1 MINDIGF
8 HQNTI
13 VGNGTGDHIQMHRCD
28 LGLTLTD
35 GGLHHFRGRC
45 TFGDDSRAFG
55 IIQRKW
61 QIFIEQKVIQCLL
74 KSLSVQAHSNIGK
87 GRVTGF
93 CKGLLKADLSVTGT
107 VITTDFAVSHPER
120 TITVIRIILIR
131 GGILPDIFQC
141 RYDLEGGSGRIKS
154 LGGAVQQYCTG
165 IIVDQIIPDLR
176 NGIRIKI
183 GMRHHC
189 QNLAGADAIYLGG
202 SRFGAR
208 AYAEN
213 FSEEELVACI
223 RYAHLFQRK
232 VYLTVNTL
240 VKESEFSGLYE
251 YVLPYY
257 RAGLDGVIVQDMGVF
272 AYLREHFPGMELHG
286 STQMTITGEYGAAFL
301 KEQGACRVVPARELS
316 LAEIRRIK
324 EVTGLEIECFIHGAM
339 CYCYSGQCL
348 FSSILG
354 GRSGNR
360 GRCAQPC
367 RLPYTTGKH
376 PKECY
381 PLSLKDMCT
390 IEYIPELLEAG
401 IDSFKIEGRMKK
413 PEYAAGVTAIYR
425 KYIDQ
430 YYADSKA
437 PQKISAAD
445 MHTLS
450 CLYIRSERQDG
461 YYHKHNGGEMVTL
474 DSPAYS
480 GSDETLLQNIRKKH
494 LEHRLTLPVSM
505 QAEFLTG
512 ETAKLYLWTGESA
525 VTVEGNVVEEASR
538 QPITQENIAKQLGK
552 LGDSHFHLED
562 SIGIRVSDNAFYPL
576 KAINELRRKGL
587 SLLEEQVILANG
599 FLYERTSEKAPTL
612 ADDGDFRKN
621 DSIKSQKSDEK
632 WAITIRTPEQWQ
644 GFCSSSFWKD
654 PVRTAG
660 QLRLYLDAD
669 FLLQDPSAAEKI
681 LRSLTKK
688 EIQSVIALPK
698 ILRLRDGQYLEKLR
712 KLLLENLAYINGFQA
727 ANMEHIALLKQW
739 NFTGKEIYGDHS
751 LYLWNRT
758 SRDFWKAFL
767 DGYCLPL
774 ELNAAEQRDI
784 LDPAFPAEK
793 VIYGRIP
800 MMVTANCVQKTT
812 DRCQPQENPKA
823 LDLIDRYHKRFPVQR
838 NCTHCFNVIYNSV
851 PLSLHKELC
860 KWSGLVTGRLDFTT
874 ENETET
880 LEVLEYFA
888 GTRKEL
894 PYGEYT
900 TGHEKRG
907 VE

>member
-1 MINDIGF
+1 
-8 HQNTI
+8 
-13 VGNGTGDHIQMHRCD
+13 
-28 LGLTLTD
+28 
-35 GGLHHFRGRC
+35 
-45 TFGDDSRAFG
+45 
-55 IIQRKW
+55 
-61 QIFIEQKVIQCLL
+61 
-74 KSLSVQAHSNIGK
+74 
-87 GRVTGF
+87 
-93 CKGLLKADLSVTGT
+93 
-107 VITTDFAVSHPER
+107 
-120 TITVIRIILIR
+120 
-131 GGILPDIFQC
+131 
-141 RYDLEGGSGRIKS
+141 
-154 LGGAVQQYCTG
+154 
-165 IIVDQIIPDLR
+165 
-176 NGIRIKI
+176 
-183 GMRHHC
+183 
-189 QNLAGADAIYLGG
+189 
-202 SRFGAR
+202 
-208 AYAEN
+208 
-213 FSEEELVACI
+213 
-223 RYAHLFQRK
+223 
-232 VYLTVNTL
+232 
-240 VKESEFSGLYE
+240 
-251 YVLPYY
+251 
-257 RAGLDGVIVQDMGVF
+257 
-272 AYLREHFPGMELHG
+272 MELHG

-425 KYIDQ
+425 KYIDR

-562 SIGIRVSDNAFYPL
+562 SLGIQVSDNAFYPL

-599 FLYERTSEKAPTL
+599 FPYERTSEKAPTL

-681 LRSLTKK
+681 LRSLTEK

>member
-1 MINDIGF
+1 M
-8 HQNTI
+8 
-13 VGNGTGDHIQMHRCD
+13 
-28 LGLTLTD
+28 
-35 GGLHHFRGRC
+35 
-45 TFGDDSRAFG
+45 
-55 IIQRKW
+55 
-61 QIFIEQKVIQCLL
+61 
-74 KSLSVQAHSNIGK
+74 
-87 GRVTGF
+87 
-93 CKGLLKADLSVTGT
+93 
-107 VITTDFAVSHPER
+107 
-120 TITVIRIILIR
+120 
-131 GGILPDIFQC
+131 
-141 RYDLEGGSGRIKS
+141 
-154 LGGAVQQYCTG
+154 
-165 IIVDQIIPDLR
+165 
-176 NGIRIKI
+176 
-183 GMRHHC
+183 
-189 QNLAGADAIYLGG
+189 
-202 SRFGAR
+202 
-208 AYAEN
+208 
-213 FSEEELVACI
+213 
-223 RYAHLFQRK
+223 
-232 VYLTVNTL
+232 
-240 VKESEFSGLYE
+240 
-251 YVLPYY
+251 
-257 RAGLDGVIVQDMGVF
+257 
-272 AYLREHFPGMELHG
+272 
-286 STQMTITGEYGAAFL
+286 
-301 KEQGACRVVPARELS
+301 
-316 LAEIRRIK
+316 
-324 EVTGLEIECFIHGAM
+324 
-339 CYCYSGQCL
+339 
-348 FSSILG
+348 
-354 GRSGNR
+354 
-360 GRCAQPC
+360 
-367 RLPYTTGKH
+367 
-376 PKECY
+376 
-381 PLSLKDMCT
+381 
-390 IEYIPELLEAG
+390 
-401 IDSFKIEGRMKK
+401 
-413 PEYAAGVTAIYR
+413 
-425 KYIDQ
+425 
-430 YYADSKA
+430 
-437 PQKISAAD
+437 
-445 MHTLS
+445 
-450 CLYIRSERQDG
+450 
-461 YYHKHNGGEMVTL
+461 
-474 DSPAYS
+474 
-480 GSDETLLQNIRKKH
+480 
-494 LEHRLTLPVSM
+494 
-505 QAEFLTG
+505 
-512 ETAKLYLWTGESA
+512 
-525 VTVEGNVVEEASR
+525 
-538 QPITQENIAKQLGK
+538 
-552 LGDSHFHLED
+552 
-562 SIGIRVSDNAFYPL
+562 
-576 KAINELRRKGL
+576 
-587 SLLEEQVILANG
+587 ILANG
-599 FLYERTSEKAPTL
+599 FPYERTSEKAPTL

-644 GFCSSSFWKD
+644 GFCGSSFWKD

-681 LRSLTKK
+681 LRSLTEK

-860 KWSGLVTGRLDFTT
+860 KWSGLVTRRLDFTT

>member
-1 MINDIGF
+1 
-8 HQNTI
+8 
-13 VGNGTGDHIQMHRCD
+13 
-28 LGLTLTD
+28 
-35 GGLHHFRGRC
+35 
-45 TFGDDSRAFG
+45 
-55 IIQRKW
+55 
-61 QIFIEQKVIQCLL
+61 
-74 KSLSVQAHSNIGK
+74 
-87 GRVTGF
+87 
-93 CKGLLKADLSVTGT
+93 
-107 VITTDFAVSHPER
+107 
-120 TITVIRIILIR
+120 
-131 GGILPDIFQC
+131 
-141 RYDLEGGSGRIKS
+141 
-154 LGGAVQQYCTG
+154 
-165 IIVDQIIPDLR
+165 
-176 NGIRIKI
+176 
-183 GMRHHC
+183 
-189 QNLAGADAIYLGG
+189 
-202 SRFGAR
+202 
-208 AYAEN
+208 
-213 FSEEELVACI
+213 
-223 RYAHLFQRK
+223 
-232 VYLTVNTL
+232 
-240 VKESEFSGLYE
+240 
-251 YVLPYY
+251 
-257 RAGLDGVIVQDMGVF
+257 
-272 AYLREHFPGMELHG
+272 
-286 STQMTITGEYGAAFL
+286 
-301 KEQGACRVVPARELS
+301 
-316 LAEIRRIK
+316 
-324 EVTGLEIECFIHGAM
+324 
-339 CYCYSGQCL
+339 
-348 FSSILG
+348 
-354 GRSGNR
+354 
-360 GRCAQPC
+360 
-367 RLPYTTGKH
+367 
-376 PKECY
+376 
-381 PLSLKDMCT
+381 
-390 IEYIPELLEAG
+390 
-401 IDSFKIEGRMKK
+401 
-413 PEYAAGVTAIYR
+413 
-425 KYIDQ
+425 
-430 YYADSKA
+430 
-437 PQKISAAD
+437 
-445 MHTLS
+445 
-450 CLYIRSERQDG
+450 
-461 YYHKHNGGEMVTL
+461 MVTL

-562 SIGIRVSDNAFYPL
+562 SLGIWVSDNAFYPL

-587 SLLEEQVILANG
+587 ALLEEQVILANG
-599 FLYERTSEKAPTL
+599 FPYERTSEKAPTL

-644 GFCSSSFWKD
+644 GFCGSSFWKD

-681 LRSLTKK
+681 LRSLTEK

-698 ILRLRDGQYLEKLR
+698 ILRLWDGQYLEKLR

>member
-1 MINDIGF
+1 MKAAKK
-8 HQNTI
+8 
-13 VGNGTGDHIQMHRCD
+13 VELLAPAGNAE
-28 LGLTLTD
+28 
-35 GGLHHFRGRC
+35 
-45 TFGDDSRAFG
+45 AF
-55 IIQRKW
+55 
-61 QIFIEQKVIQCLL
+61 
-74 KSLSVQAHSNIGK
+74 
-87 GRVTGF
+87 
-93 CKGLLKADLSVTGT
+93 
-107 VITTDFAVSHPER
+107 
-120 TITVIRIILIR
+120 
-131 GGILPDIFQC
+131 
-141 RYDLEGGSGRIKS
+141 Y
-154 LGGAVQQYCTG
+154 GA
-165 IIVDQIIPDLR
+165 I
-176 NGIRIKI
+176 
-183 GMRHHC
+183 H
-189 QNLAGADAIYLGG
+189 AGADAIYLGG

-213 FSEEELVACI
+213 FSETELVTCI

-324 EVTGLEIECFIHGAM
+324 EATGLEIECFIHGAM

-367 RLPYTTGKH
+367 RLPYTTEKH

-425 KYIDQ
+425 KYIDR
-430 YYADSKA
+430 YYADPKA
-437 PQKISAAD
+437 APKISEAD

-480 GSDETLLQNIRKKH
+480 GSDETLLQNIRREH
-494 LEHRLTLPVSM
+494 LEHRLTLPVFM

-512 ETAKLYLWTGESA
+512 ETAKLYLWTGENA
-525 VTVEGNVVEEASR
+525 VTVEGTVVEEASR

-576 KAINELRRKGL
+576 KAINELRRRGL
-587 SLLEEQVILANG
+587 ALLEEQVVFANG
-599 FLYERTSEKAPTL
+599 FPYERTSEKAPA
-612 ADDGDFRKN
+612 ADYDSRKEG
-621 DSIKSQKSDEK
+621 IVKHQKPEKK
-632 WAITIRTPEQWQ
+632 WAVTIRTPEQWR
-644 GFCSSSFWKD
+644 GLCASSFWKASSED
-654 PVRTAG
+654 SP
-660 QLRLYLDAD
+660 RLYLDAD
-669 FLLQDPSAAEKI
+669 LLLQDPVFTEKLYKSLSEKE
-681 LRSLTKK
+681 LRC
-688 EIQSVIALPK
+688 VIALPK
-698 ILRLRDGQYLEKLR
+698 ILRLRDQQYLKKLQ
-712 KLLLENLAYINGFQA
+712 KLISDNQECIQGFQA
-727 ANMEHIALLKQW
+727 ASMEHIELLKQW
-739 NFTGKEIYGDHS
+739 NIVGKEIYGEHS

-774 ELNAAEQRDI
+774 ELNAAEQRDL

-812 DRCQPQENPKA
+812 ERCRPQENPKA
-823 LDLIDRYHKRFPVQR
+823 LELVDRYHKRFPVLR

-851 PLSLHKELC
+851 PLSLHKDWG

-880 LEVLEYFA
+880 LEVLEYFV
-888 GTRKEL
+888 GNRKEL

>member
-1 MINDIGF
+1 M
-8 HQNTI
+8 
-13 VGNGTGDHIQMHRCD
+13 
-28 LGLTLTD
+28 L
-35 GGLHHFRGRC
+35 FR
-45 TFGDDSRAFG
+45 
-55 IIQRKW
+55 
-61 QIFIEQKVIQCLL
+61 
-74 KSLSVQAHSNIGK
+74 
-87 GRVTGF
+87 
-93 CKGLLKADLSVTGT
+93 T
-107 VITTDFAVSHPER
+107 VP
-120 TITVIRIILIR
+120 
-131 GGILPDIFQC
+131 
-141 RYDLEGGSGRIKS
+141 
-154 LGGAVQQYCTG
+154 VQQY
-165 IIVDQIIPDLR
+165 
-176 NGIRIKI
+176 
-183 GMRHHC
+183 
-189 QNLAGADAIYLGG
+189 
-202 SRFGAR
+202 S
-208 AYAEN
+208 
-213 FSEEELVACI
+213 
-223 RYAHLFQRK
+223 
-232 VYLTVNTL
+232 
-240 VKESEFSGLYE
+240 
-251 YVLPYY
+251 
-257 RAGLDGVIVQDMGVF
+257 
-272 AYLREHFPGMELHG
+272 
-286 STQMTITGEYGAAFL
+286 
-301 KEQGACRVVPARELS
+301 
-316 LAEIRRIK
+316 
-324 EVTGLEIECFIHGAM
+324 
-339 CYCYSGQCL
+339 
-348 FSSILG
+348 G

-425 KYIDQ
+425 KYIDR

-480 GSDETLLQNIRKKH
+480 GSDETLLQNIRKEH

-552 LGDSHFHLED
+552 LGDSHFHLEE

-621 DSIKSQKSDEK
+621 DSIKSQKSDKK

-681 LRSLTKK
+681 LRSLT
-688 EIQSVIALPK
+688 
-698 ILRLRDGQYLEKLR
+698 
-712 KLLLENLAYINGFQA
+712 
-727 ANMEHIALLKQW
+727 
-739 NFTGKEIYGDHS
+739 
-751 LYLWNRT
+751 
-758 SRDFWKAFL
+758 
-767 DGYCLPL
+767 
-774 ELNAAEQRDI
+774 
-784 LDPAFPAEK
+784 
-793 VIYGRIP
+793 
-800 MMVTANCVQKTT
+800 
-812 DRCQPQENPKA
+812 
-823 LDLIDRYHKRFPVQR
+823 
-838 NCTHCFNVIYNSV
+838 
-851 PLSLHKELC
+851 
-860 KWSGLVTGRLDFTT
+860 
-874 ENETET
+874 
-880 LEVLEYFA
+880 
-888 GTRKEL
+888 
-894 PYGEYT
+894 
-900 TGHEKRG
+900 EKRSNL
-907 VE
+907 